1 LILIVIAAVFFAMLR
16 PFLISIL
23 LAAILA
29 GLIYP
34 VYNWMRR
41 RIWNQPVSPVISQS
55 PYITI
60 RIAGLRISPSMVMVP
75 FMQPNECLCQ
85 GRGGGGVTKAT
96 GAPFLVTST
105 GSPVFFRHI

>member
-1 LILIVIAAVFFAMLR
+1 MRAGKLSGPYFILILIVIAAVFFAMLR

-41 RIWNQPVSPVISQS
+41 RI
-55 PYITI
+55 
-60 RIAGLRISPSMVMVP
+60 
-75 FMQPNECLCQ
+75 CLS
-85 GRGGGGVTKAT
+85 VLLSLSL
-96 GAPFLVTST
+96 PTSLY
-105 GSPVFFRHI
+105 G